1 MKRFIQRSLL
11 LGASA
16 GCLLGASLSQADDIV
31 KTTEFSKPGQYCF
44 DQTSLRGKF
53 DKTILEHHLIIPSED
68 HFKTGDVF
76 VGFRRNSQPD
86 ALWLTNGSTWR
97 AYDDHE
103 YPYMPLREN
112 IKLEPV
118 IKAEVFYVPKDVT
131 EYTED
136 GEIWVGY
143 GVRQDET
150 ETREDSFQD
159 MINNQRYYRV
169 WRIGDLVVEGLNP
182 RICLTTTK
190 MEERILVFGISPI
203 KEGEDEAVPAVPE
216 Q

>member
-1 MKRFIQRSLL
+1 MKRFIRRSIL

-16 GCLLGASLSQADDIV
+16 ACLLSASFLRASDIFNIV
-31 KTTEFSKPGQYCF
+31 NTTEFSEPGQYCF
-44 DQTSLRGKF
+44 QQTSRRGTL
-53 DKTILEHHLIIPSED
+53 DQIILEHHLIIPSED

-76 VGFRRNSQPD
+76 VGFRRSSQPD
-86 ALWLTNGSTWR
+86 ALWLTEGSQWR
-97 AYDDHE
+97 AYDDSE
-103 YPYMPLREN
+103 FPYVNYIGP

-118 IKAEVFYVPKDVT
+118 IKVEVFHAPKDMT
-131 EYTED
+131 EFAGD

-150 ETREDSFQD
+150 ATREDSFQD

-169 WRIGDLVVEGLNP
+169 WRVGDLVVDGLNP
-182 RICLTTTK
+182 EICLTTTQ
-190 MEERILVFGISPI
+190 MTERVWGVGATSP
-203 KEGEDEAVPAVPE
+203 

>member
-1 MKRFIQRSLL
+1 MKRFIRHVIL

-16 GCLLGASLSQADDIV
+16 ACLLDASFLRAEDIV
-31 KTTEFSKPGQYCF
+31 KTTEFSEPGQYCF
-44 DQTSLRGKF
+44 EQTSLRGTL
-53 DKTILEHHLIIPSED
+53 DKTTLEHHLIIPSED

-76 VGFRRNSQPD
+76 VGFRRSSQPD
-86 ALWLTNGSTWR
+86 ALWLTDGFRWH
-97 AYDDHE
+97 AHDDSE
-103 YPYMPLREN
+103 FPYVNYTGP

-118 IKAEVFYVPKDVT
+118 IKTEVFHAPKDVT
-131 EYTED
+131 EYAED

-150 ETREDSFQD
+150 ATREDSFQD

-169 WRIGDLVVEGLNP
+169 WRVGDLVVDGLYP
-182 RICLTTTK
+182 EICLTTTQ
-190 MEERILVFGISPI
+190 MTERIRLATP
-203 KEGEDEAVPAVPE
+203 